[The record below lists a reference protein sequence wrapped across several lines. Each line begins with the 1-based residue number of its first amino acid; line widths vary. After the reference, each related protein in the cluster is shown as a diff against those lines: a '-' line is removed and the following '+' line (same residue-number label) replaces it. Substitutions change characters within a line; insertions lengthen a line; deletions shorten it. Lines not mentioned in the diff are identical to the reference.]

1 MFIYFILTFALGLM
15 GTLIVPDT
23 KGNWLP
29 LDFSL
34 KEQMSPELQT
44 TTSITSFLYCL
55 SVGGRKQGQLLPT
68 TCSRI
73 FTHIHSKLPT
83 GLLLTGHKAE
93 SLDALLDWSVWLV
106 QCLKYTHWTLDPA
119 MMNSLVK
126 VGPMEFQKST
136 LVVLLVPLSLL
147 LSAGSLGH
155 DLLWKL
161 IFTKY
166 VSCLM

>member
-1 MFIYFILTFALGLM
+1 MGAVGFRSVKPRTDNSLESLAQDSAEVIYKGKSPYEKMFIYFILTFALGLM

-73 FTHIHSKLPT
+73 FTHIHCKLPT
-83 GLLLTGHKAE
+83 GLLLTGHKSE
-93 SLDALLDWSVWLV
+93 FLDALLD
-106 QCLKYTHWTLDPA
+106 
-119 MMNSLVK
+119 
-126 VGPMEFQKST
+126 
-136 LVVLLVPLSLL
+136 
-147 LSAGSLGH
+147 
-155 DLLWKL
+155 
-161 IFTKY
+161 
-166 VSCLM
+166 